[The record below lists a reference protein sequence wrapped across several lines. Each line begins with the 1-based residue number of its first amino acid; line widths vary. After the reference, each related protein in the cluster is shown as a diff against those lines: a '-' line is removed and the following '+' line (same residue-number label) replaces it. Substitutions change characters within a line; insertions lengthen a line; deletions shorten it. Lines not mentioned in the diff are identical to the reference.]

1 MEFKFRYLWIF
12 PCAVLSSLPYF
23 VSDIWVSFAHL
34 YNNVYLETSFLCEEY
49 ATDDESESSETEE
62 SDKED

>member
-12 PCAVLSSLPYF
+12 PFAVLSSLPYF

-49 ATDDESESSETEE
+49 ATDESDTEE
-62 SDKED
+62 SEKED

>member
-49 ATDDESESSETEE
+49 ATDESDTEE
-62 SDKED
+62 SEKED